1 MHVEAVALKFFVKCS
16 ATSLHLHL
24 HLNVII
30 GSIPTSPS
38 SELLTIINAIYDHDC
53 DNESYN
59 HHRYHHHHPHHQ
71 KQSIFII
78 YSFLSSSSL
87 PVPFKL
93 PSSNGC
99 HIVAT
104 TLD

>member
-16 ATSLHLHL
+16 PTSLHLHL

-53 DNESYN
+53 DNES
-59 HHRYHHHHPHHQ
+59 
-71 KQSIFII
+71 
-78 YSFLSSSSL
+78 
-87 PVPFKL
+87 
-93 PSSNGC
+93 
-99 HIVAT
+99 
-104 TLD
+104 